1 MFIGEYRHNIDAKGR
16 IIIPVKF
23 RAQLAENMIVTKGLD
38 GCLTLYS
45 HEEWAEILEQLKK
58 LPNTK
63 RESRKYVH
71 MVTAKA
77 AECELDSQGRI
88 LLPTPLI
95 EEAGIL
101 KECVVVGVA
110 DHVEIWAR
118 ERWDSYYEE
127 ASDSFEDIAEQ
138 LTDFLR

>member
-16 IIIPVKF
+16 IIIPAKF

-38 GCLTLYS
+38 GCLTIYS
-45 HEEWAEILEQLKK
+45 PEEWAVILEELKK
-58 LPNTK
+58 LPQTK

-71 MVTAKA
+71 MITAKA

-88 LLPTPLI
+88 LLPVPLI
-95 EEAGIL
+95 EEADIK

-110 DHVEIWAR
+110 DHVEIWAK
-118 ERWDSYYEE
+118 ERWDAYYDD
-127 ASDSFEDIAEQ
+127 ASSSFEDIAEE